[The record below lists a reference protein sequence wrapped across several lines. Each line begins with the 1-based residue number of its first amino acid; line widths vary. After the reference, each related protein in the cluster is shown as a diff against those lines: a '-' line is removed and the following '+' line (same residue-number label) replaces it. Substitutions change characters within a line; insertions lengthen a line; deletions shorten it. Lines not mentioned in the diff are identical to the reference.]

1 MDQKLPSLFSSILIA
16 GLIVGTLDALAASV
30 HAYGFAGVTPDKVFR
45 YVASGVF
52 GKDAFTG
59 GSSIAVWGLFFHFI
73 VATGWTTL
81 FFLLYS
87 KISFFSSSKYI
98 AGIVYGLF
106 IWLMMN
112 KVVVPLSNVNQPPFH
127 FTIRTVIM
135 ILIHMFIIG
144 VPISYLANRYY
155 SSVAKVK
162 SSQ

>member
-1 MDQKLPSLFSSILIA
+1 MNQKLISLLGAILFA
-16 GLIVGTLDALAASV
+16 GLIVGTLDAIAASFYS
-30 HAYGFAGVTPDKVFR
+30 YGFSGASPAKVFR

-59 GSSIAVWGLFFHFI
+59 GLPTAAWGLLFHFT

-81 FFLLYS
+81 FYLLYP
-87 KISFFSSSKYI
+87 KINFFSSSKYI
-98 AGIVYGLF
+98 SGIGYGIF

-112 KVVVPLSNVNQPPFH
+112 EVVVPLSNVPPAPFH
-127 FTIRTVIM
+127 FTIRTAVM

-155 SSVAKVK
+155 FIHPW
-162 SSQ
+162 QNE